1 MLICL
6 FYLSHVIGVKR
17 GICTPASPT
26 SNITDAKAIVFRY
39 CVAAI
44 SIGNLL
50 ITIIISVFLRLIKA
64 HRGRVYLL
72 LGEANDNERAWRV
85 QEISILFSVPPS
97 SLIWSIILIMPGM
110 IFFPSDGEV
119 YPGHHSAHSHRDG
132 RHGRE
137 SRSVVPFP
145 LDSPAHTGVQQPLLS
160 PVTLIMIAIVAA
172 LTLLHFVFILRLVVR
187 LANIEPDTD
196 SSKPSKMMQADVD
209 ALAQEN
215 SSGGDCSASGVSGCV
230 SECSSGN
237 SSESD
242 SAAGIELS
250 ARIIRRRR
258 QRPSA
263 AHRLDTQDSTGI

>member
-1 MLICL
+1 M
-6 FYLSHVIGVKR
+6 
-17 GICTPASPT
+17 A
-26 SNITDAKAIVFRY
+26 
-39 CVAAI
+39 
-44 SIGNLL
+44 
-50 ITIIISVFLRLIKA
+50 
-64 HRGRVYLL
+64 
-72 LGEANDNERAWRV
+72 
-85 QEISILFSVPPS
+85 
-97 SLIWSIILIMPGM
+97 GM

-187 LANIEPDTD
+187 LANTGIEPDTD
-196 SSKPSKMMQADVD
+196 SSSKPSKMMQADVD

-215 SSGGDCSASGVSGCV
+215 SSGGDCSASVGSGCV

-237 SSESD
+237 STESD
-242 SAAGIELS
+242 SAASIELS
-250 ARIIRRRR
+250 ARITRRRHR
-258 QRPSA
+258 RPSA
-263 AHRLDTQDSTGI
+263 AHPLHTQDSMGI